1 MNAIIMAAG
10 MSARFAPLSFEKP
23 KGLLKVKGEVLVER
37 QIRQLQEAGISDI
50 TLVVGYKAEMFSY
63 LKDKMDVDIVVNED
77 YYRYNNTS
85 SLIRVVDRLDN
96 TFVCSSDN
104 YFTENVFLE
113 EPKSAYYAAVYQ
125 EGITDEWCIR
135 TNDKDIITSV
145 EIGGKDSWYMC
156 GHVFF
161 DHEFSSIYRPLL
173 LDEYETEECK
183 NMLWEDL
190 YIKHIANLKM
200 KIKKYNRGIIQEFDS
215 LEDLRSFDDTYINNT
230 GSAILQSICE
240 DLHCEEK
247 DIVNVKA
254 IKKGTQCE
262 SFTFEIQNIKYEY
275 NVNCKHIKRI
285 DL

>member
-10 MSARFAPLSFEKP
+10 MSARFAPLSFERP
-23 KGLLKVKGEVLVER
+23 KGLLRVKGEVLVER

-125 EGITDEWCIR
+125 DGITDEWCIR

-161 DHEFSSIYRPLL
+161 DHEYSSIFKTLL
-173 LDEYETEECK
+173 LEEYENEECK

-190 YIKHIANLKM
+190 YIKHITNLMM
-200 KIKKYNRGIIQEFDS
+200 KIKRYENGIINEFDS
-215 LEDLRSFDDTYINNT
+215 LEDLRSFDETYIYNT
-230 GSAILQSICE
+230 GSAIFKAICE
-240 DLHCEEK
+240 ELLCEEK
-247 DIVNVKA
+247 DIINVKA
-254 IKKGTQCE
+254 IKHGTQCD
-262 SFTFEIQNIKYEY
+262 SFTFELHNMKYEY
-275 NVNCKHIKRI
+275 NVQSNKLKRI
-285 DL
+285 EL

>member
-1 MNAIIMAAG
+1 
-10 MSARFAPLSFEKP
+10 MSARFAPLSFECP
-23 KGLLKVKGEVLVER
+23 KGLLRVKGEVLVER

-63 LKDKMDVDIVVNED
+63 LKEKMGVDIVVNED

-113 EPKSAYYAAVYQ
+113 KPKSAYYAAVYQ
-125 EGITDEWCIR
+125 DGLTDEWCIR

-161 DHEFSSIYRPLL
+161 DQEFSSIFKTLL
-173 LDEYETEECK
+173 LEEYENEECK

-190 YIKHIANLKM
+190 YIKHITNLIL
-200 KIKKYNRGIIQEFDS
+200 KIKRYENGIINEFDS
-215 LEDLRSFDDTYINNT
+215 LEDLRSFDETYINNT
-230 GSAILQSICE
+230 GSAIFKAICE
-240 DLHCEEK
+240 ELLCEEK
-247 DIVNVKA
+247 DIINVKA

-262 SFTFEIQNIKYEY
+262 SFTFEIQNIEYEY
-275 NVNCKHIKRI
+275 NVLSNKIKRI